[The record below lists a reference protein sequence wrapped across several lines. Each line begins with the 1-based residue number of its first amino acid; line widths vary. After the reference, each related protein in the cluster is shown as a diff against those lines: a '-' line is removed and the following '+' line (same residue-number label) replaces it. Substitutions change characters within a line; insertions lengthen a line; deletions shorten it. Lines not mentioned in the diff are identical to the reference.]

1 MPRYRPVACAPSGAR
16 EPGCAP
22 RARSPPLCSF
32 SGRRQ
37 KLLHL
42 DAMIPVGQGFS
53 PSPRTTPRNMRL
65 RRCVPM
71 LTFAAKVS
79 YMNWQV
85 DAAIASIVSA
95 MAVVTSTIFLVVQLR
110 QAARERY
117 FEITAHLFQIWQSTE
132 FQDDQLFLLHKLP
145 ASTWEEFVANG
156 RGERAERA
164 LHRVGGFYDRIGSLI
179 RRKLIRD
186 EDMLPTIGG
195 VAIAVWQ
202 RIEPF
207 VVEARRRE
215 NAFLFQNFEAM
226 LPECR
231 ECYVPV
237 ATDTAATPVKDVD
250 LVEPDVARRL
260 LGQNAAV
267 MLDVSRDVTSGHIT
281 GAVRTTPNDLTG
293 WLAAIKPGKDVITY
307 CT

>member
-1 MPRYRPVACAPSGAR
+1 
-16 EPGCAP
+16 
-22 RARSPPLCSF
+22 
-32 SGRRQ
+32 
-37 KLLHL
+37 
-42 DAMIPVGQGFS
+42 
-53 PSPRTTPRNMRL
+53 
-65 RRCVPM
+65 
-71 LTFAAKVS
+71 
-79 YMNWQV
+79 MNWQA

-95 MAVVTSTIFLVVQLR
+95 MAIVASTIFLVVQLR

-117 FEITAHLFQIWQSTE
+117 FAITAHLFEIWQSTE
-132 FQDDQLFLLHKLP
+132 FQEDQLFLLHKLP
-145 ASTWEEFVANG
+145 ASTWEEFIANG

-179 RRKLIRD
+179 RHKLIRD

-195 VAIAVWQ
+195 AAIAVWQ

-237 ATDTAATPVKDVD
+237 TTDTAATPVKDVD
-250 LVEPDVARRL
+250 LVEPDEARRL
-260 LGQNAAV
+260 LAQNAAIV
-267 MLDVSRDVTSGHIT
+267 LDVSRDVTNGHIA
-281 GAVRTTPNDLTG
+281 GAVRTAPNDLTG

-307 CT
+307 CP

>member
-1 MPRYRPVACAPSGAR
+1 
-16 EPGCAP
+16 
-22 RARSPPLCSF
+22 
-32 SGRRQ
+32 
-37 KLLHL
+37 
-42 DAMIPVGQGFS
+42 
-53 PSPRTTPRNMRL
+53 
-65 RRCVPM
+65 
-71 LTFAAKVS
+71 
-79 YMNWQV
+79 MNWQV

-95 MAVVTSTIFLVVQLR
+95 MAVVASTIFLVVQLR

-117 FEITAHLFQIWQSTE
+117 FEITAHLFQIWQSPE
-132 FQDDQLFLLHKLP
+132 FQEDQLFLLHKLP

-250 LVEPDVARRL
+250 LIEPDEARRL

-267 MLDVSRDVTSGHIT
+267 MLDVSRDVTSGHIA

>member
-1 MPRYRPVACAPSGAR
+1 
-16 EPGCAP
+16 
-22 RARSPPLCSF
+22 
-32 SGRRQ
+32 
-37 KLLHL
+37 
-42 DAMIPVGQGFS
+42 
-53 PSPRTTPRNMRL
+53 
-65 RRCVPM
+65 
-71 LTFAAKVS
+71 
-79 YMNWQV
+79 MNWQV

-95 MAVVTSTIFLVVQLR
+95 MAVVASTIFLVVQLR

-231 ECYVPV
+231 ECYVPLV
-237 ATDTAATPVKDVD
+237 TDTAATPVKDVD
-250 LVEPDVARRL
+250 LIEPDEARRL

-267 MLDVSRDVTSGHIT
+267 MLDVSRDVTSGHI
-281 GAVRTTPNDLTG
+281 ADALRTTPNDLTG

>member
-1 MPRYRPVACAPSGAR
+1 
-16 EPGCAP
+16 
-22 RARSPPLCSF
+22 
-32 SGRRQ
+32 
-37 KLLHL
+37 
-42 DAMIPVGQGFS
+42 
-53 PSPRTTPRNMRL
+53 
-65 RRCVPM
+65 
-71 LTFAAKVS
+71 
-79 YMNWQV
+79 MNWQV

-117 FEITAHLFQIWQSTE
+117 FEITAHLFQIWQSPE
-132 FQDDQLFLLHKLP
+132 FQEDQLFLLHKLP

-164 LHRVGGFYDRIGSLI
+164 LHRVGAFYDRIGSLI
-179 RRKLIRD
+179 RHKLIRQD
-186 EDMLPTIGG
+186 DMLPTIGG
-195 VAIAVWQ
+195 FAIAVWQ

-215 NAFLFQNFEAM
+215 NAFLFQNFEAI

-231 ECYVPV
+231 ECYVPII
-237 ATDTAATPVKDVD
+237 TDTAATPAKDVD
-250 LVEPDVARRL
+250 LVEPDEARRL
-260 LGQNAAV
+260 LGQNAAI
-267 MLDVSRDVTSGHIT
+267 MLDVSRDVTSGHIA
-281 GAVRTTPNDLTG
+281 GAVRTIPNDLTG

>member
-1 MPRYRPVACAPSGAR
+1 
-16 EPGCAP
+16 
-22 RARSPPLCSF
+22 
-32 SGRRQ
+32 
-37 KLLHL
+37 
-42 DAMIPVGQGFS
+42 
-53 PSPRTTPRNMRL
+53 
-65 RRCVPM
+65 
-71 LTFAAKVS
+71 
-79 YMNWQV
+79 MNWQV

-95 MAVVTSTIFLVVQLR
+95 MAVVASTIFLVVQLR

-132 FQDDQLFLLHKLP
+132 FQEDQLFLLHKLP

-231 ECYVPV
+231 ECYVPL
-237 ATDTAATPVKDVD
+237 ATDAAATPVKDVD
-250 LVEPDVARRL
+250 LIEPDEARRL

-267 MLDVSRDVTSGHIT
+267 MLDVSRDVTSGHIA
-281 GAVRTTPNDLTG
+281 GAVRSTPNDLTG

>member
-1 MPRYRPVACAPSGAR
+1 
-16 EPGCAP
+16 
-22 RARSPPLCSF
+22 
-32 SGRRQ
+32 
-37 KLLHL
+37 
-42 DAMIPVGQGFS
+42 
-53 PSPRTTPRNMRL
+53 
-65 RRCVPM
+65 
-71 LTFAAKVS
+71 
-79 YMNWQV
+79 MNWQV

-132 FQDDQLFLLHKLP
+132 FQEDQLFLLHKLP

-237 ATDTAATPVKDVD
+237 STDTAATPVKDVD
-250 LVEPDVARRL
+250 LIEPDEARQGCNHLLHLTARGEQRPCGAFTQISGSEYGQSPARRP
-260 LGQNAAV
+260 
-267 MLDVSRDVTSGHIT
+267 R
-281 GAVRTTPNDLTG
+281 R
-293 WLAAIKPGKDVITY
+293 LAGRRLP
-307 CT
+307 

>member
-1 MPRYRPVACAPSGAR
+1 
-16 EPGCAP
+16 
-22 RARSPPLCSF
+22 
-32 SGRRQ
+32 
-37 KLLHL
+37 
-42 DAMIPVGQGFS
+42 
-53 PSPRTTPRNMRL
+53 
-65 RRCVPM
+65 
-71 LTFAAKVS
+71 
-79 YMNWQV
+79 MNWQA

-95 MAVVTSTIFLVVQLR
+95 MAIVASTIFLVVQLR

-117 FEITAHLFQIWQSTE
+117 FAITAHLFEIWQSTE
-132 FQDDQLFLLHKLP
+132 FQEDQLFLLHKLP

-164 LHRVGGFYDRIGSLI
+164 LHRVGAFYDRIGSLI
-179 RRKLIRD
+179 RHKLIRQD
-186 EDMLPTIGG
+186 DMLPTVGG

-237 ATDTAATPVKDVD
+237 TTDTAATPVKDVD
-250 LVEPDVARRL
+250 LVEPDEARRL
-260 LGQNAAV
+260 LAQNAAIV
-267 MLDVSRDVTSGHIT
+267 LDVSRDVTNGHIA
-281 GAVRTTPNDLTG
+281 GAVRTAPNDLTG

-307 CT
+307 CP